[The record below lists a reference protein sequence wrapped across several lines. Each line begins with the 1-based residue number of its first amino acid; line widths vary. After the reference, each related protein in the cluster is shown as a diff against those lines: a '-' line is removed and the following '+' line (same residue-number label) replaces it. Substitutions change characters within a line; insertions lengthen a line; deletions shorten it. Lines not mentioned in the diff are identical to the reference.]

1 MVISPGILIEE
12 LMVVYSVLN
21 VNICWAAFFEFDHF
35 WGWQSERVVPF
46 EGLEVPCETGVVV
59 HVLESFYFSYPVLHV
74 AIWLLNSPKT
84 ELIACHRFPV
94 DLSFSQH
101 IQVIPTHERVLGP
114 VGMVLRICS
123 QVSPLLSI
131 VNQKSQVRSEPVDP
145 VHSVLN
151 VREVWVTLD
160 I

>member
-1 MVISPGILIEE
+1 
-12 LMVVYSVLN
+12 
-21 VNICWAAFFEFDHF
+21 
-35 WGWQSERVVPF
+35 
-46 EGLEVPCETGVVV
+46 
-59 HVLESFYFSYPVLHV
+59 
-74 AIWLLNSPKT
+74 
-84 ELIACHRFPV
+84 
-94 DLSFSQH
+94 
-101 IQVIPTHERVLGP
+101 
-114 VGMVLRICS
+114 MVLRICS